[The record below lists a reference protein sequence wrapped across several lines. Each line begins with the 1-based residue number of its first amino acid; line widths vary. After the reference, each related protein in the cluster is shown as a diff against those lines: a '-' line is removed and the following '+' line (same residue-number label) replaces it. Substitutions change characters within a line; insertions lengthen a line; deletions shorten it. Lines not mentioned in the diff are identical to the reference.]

1 MDKDGNEIFMPCSTH
16 EEYEEIVNPQDDDN
30 PDGYGDEETEGSKT
44 NKKIYTVMLTEK
56 EKANLLKAV
65 NTINQQQETENNTKL
80 KQAELNVED
89 IVNDAFKSLQNNN
102 TNKEV

>member
-1 MDKDGNEIFMPCSTH
+1 
-16 EEYEEIVNPQDDDN
+16 
-30 PDGYGDEETEGSKT
+30 
-44 NKKIYTVMLTEK
+44 MLTED